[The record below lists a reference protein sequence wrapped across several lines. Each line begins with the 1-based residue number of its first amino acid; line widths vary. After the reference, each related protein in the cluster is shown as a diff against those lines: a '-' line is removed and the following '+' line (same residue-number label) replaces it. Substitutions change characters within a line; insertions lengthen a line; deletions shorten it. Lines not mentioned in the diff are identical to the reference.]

1 MKSFKLILISLF
13 FCSANVFAQ
22 QEEKEIY
29 TDKLND
35 FVITFPDQWDLEQ
48 GQDGE
53 ITLYPPFPKE
63 IIVDNYSD
71 EDIESDLDEE
81 AEHVFEEKIQFTPSR
96 WDEGDLE
103 EFVEKN
109 FLSADL
115 TEYFDGFSIIK
126 EGKEKINGNDAIWFI
141 ANFNVGQEEATSFF
155 YFIKMFNRVISITT
169 FCMTEDFEL
178 KYKIKYLEIIR
189 STKSYLDSK
198 GKNRR

>member
-1 MKSFKLILISLF
+1 RFGFDFENRIVKKDEAAFARAVDALQHAKSIRFS
-13 FCSANVFAQ
+13 SM
-22 QEEKEIY
+22 
-29 TDKLND
+29 
-35 FVITFPDQWDLEQ
+35 IT
-48 GQDGE
+48 
-53 ITLYPPFPKE
+53 
-63 IIVDNYSD
+63 N
-71 EDIESDLDEE
+71 EE